1 MTTGRYTGHG
11 TTGIAVTY
19 CTAGNTGNTADTQI
33 LIRAIIADIDNNICY
48 SGAICNIHVCHAD
61 KTADTAAAPTRV
73 FCMVILNGI
82 AGNRAVC
89 KYTCRI
95 VSAGRKADKT
105 ANAVAAL
112 TILFSFD
119 YIAFIRVY
127 DHIFNRC
134 ADRNAKNTNTFR
146 IAVNFNI
153 FDRICLSVI
162 MRSKI

>member
-1 MTTGRYTGHG
+1 M
-11 TTGIAVTY
+11 IS
-19 CTAGNTGNTADTQI
+19 
-33 LIRAIIADIDNNICY
+33 AIIADIDNNICY
-48 SGAICNIHVCHAD
+48 SGAVCNIHVCHAD
-61 KTADTAAAPTRV
+61 KTADTAAAPTQGV
-73 FCMVILNGI
+73 CMVILNGI

-105 ANAVAAL
+105 ANAVPAL
-112 TILFSFD
+112 TFLCSFD

-134 ADRNAKNTNTFR
+134 TDRNAKNTNTFR

>member
-1 MTTGRYTGHG
+1 M
-11 TTGIAVTY
+11 
-19 CTAGNTGNTADTQI
+19 
-33 LIRAIIADIDNNICY
+33 AIIADIDNNICY
-48 SGAICNIHVCHAD
+48 SGAVCNIHVCH
-61 KTADTAAAPTRV
+61 
-73 FCMVILNGI
+73 
-82 AGNRAVC
+82 
-89 KYTCRI
+89 
-95 VSAGRKADKT
+95 ADKT

-112 TILFSFD
+112 TILCSFD

-134 ADRNAKNTNTFR
+134 ADRNTKNTNTFR